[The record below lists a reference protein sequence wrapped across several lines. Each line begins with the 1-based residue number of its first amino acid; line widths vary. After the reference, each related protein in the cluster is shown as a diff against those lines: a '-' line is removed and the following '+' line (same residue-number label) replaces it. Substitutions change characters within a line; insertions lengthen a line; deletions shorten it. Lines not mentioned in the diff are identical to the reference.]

1 MIGVVLAG
9 GASSRFGGSPK
20 GLILLAGRAMALRA
34 ADILAQTCSNVMI
47 EAPRNIGYEALG
59 LPLLHAPP
67 EHAGKGPL
75 AGLAAGLAAG
85 ARVAFAPCDMPL
97 LTSEI
102 YLALVEACGE
112 APGAYAATTNGV
124 EPLVAVLDAGMREAL
139 LRALERD
146 DLPRT
151 HAILDAAG
159 ACAVA
164 FANVGPFENVNDPGD
179 LIRLERH
186 NFPSAS
192 AAQHRRTAG
201 SDSK

>member
-9 GASSRFGGSPK
+9 GASSRFGGSAK
-20 GLILLAGRAMALRA
+20 GLMPLAGRAMALRA
-34 ADILAQTCSNVMI
+34 ADILAQACSDVMI

-102 YLALVEACGE
+102 YVALVEACGK
-112 APGAYAATTNGV
+112 APGAYATTTNGV
-124 EPLVAVLDAGMREAL
+124 EPLVAVLDADMREAL
-139 LRALERD
+139 LKALERD
-146 DLPRT
+146 ELPRT

-159 ACAVA
+159 ARALA
-164 FANVGPFENVNDPGD
+164 FADASPFENVNTPGD
-179 LIRLERH
+179 LERLVRR
-186 NFPSAS
+186 NFAFT
-192 AAQHRRTAG
+192 AAVQDRRK
-201 SDSK
+201 SD